1 MANEIGVTE
10 VSATSMEIISALVQE
25 TLKQKAMLLPTVSNY
40 SQYAVKGS
48 NIVSIPRRTQFA
60 AADKTENTDLTAQ
73 VLTFAVD
80 QIALNKNK
88 AIYAAL
94 ERIAEL
100 QATPDVEANIIQEMA
115 AELALQVD
123 KDIYAQ
129 LLLASAA
136 APDHRIAFAGGTGTF
151 AQTDIL
157 EAARLLKVQSVPVPS
172 DTWMILHPTEEKK
185 MLLISDFVRADSY
198 GNNPTALESG
208 LLGTLYGIKVLVSNV
223 ATEDRV
229 VVWHKSAV
237 GFASMMQPEY
247 RTDYK
252 LISTSKEF
260 LLQMIYGV
268 SVLDSGKRQV
278 LLGSAT

>member
-10 VSATSMEIISALVQE
+10 VSATSMEVVSALVQA
-25 TLKQKAMLLPTVSNY
+25 TLKQKSMLLPTVMDY
-40 SQYAVKGS
+40 SSGAVKGS
-48 NIVSIPRRTQFA
+48 NIVSIPRRSQFA
-60 AADKTENTDLTAQ
+60 AADKAENTDLTAQ

-80 QIALNKNK
+80 QISLNKNK

-94 ERIAEL
+94 ERIAEI
-100 QATPDVEANIIQEMA
+100 QATPNVEAEIIMEMA
-115 AELALQVD
+115 NELALQVD

-136 APDHRIAFAGGTGTF
+136 APDHRIVFAGGTGTF
-151 AQTDIL
+151 AQADIL
-157 EAARLLKVQSVPVPS
+157 EAAKLLKIQNVPVPS
-172 DTWMILHPTEEKK
+172 DTYLVVSPAEEK
-185 MLLISDFVRADSY
+185 LILSIADFVRADQY
-198 GNNPTALESG
+198 GNPQSALQTG
-208 LLGTLYGIKVLVSNV
+208 TLGRLYGINVLVSNV
-223 ATEDRV
+223 ATPDRGIV
-229 VVWHKSAV
+229 YHKSAV

-247 RTDYK
+247 KTDYK

-278 LLGSAT
+278 LLGSAS

>member
-1 MANEIGVTE
+1 MGVTE
-10 VSATSMEIISALVQE
+10 VSATSMEIVSQLVQQV
-25 TLKQKAMLLPTVSNY
+25 LKQKAMLLPTITDY

-80 QIALNKNK
+80 QISLNKNK
-88 AIYAAL
+88 AIYAKL

-100 QATPDVEANIIQEMA
+100 QATPDVEAHIIMEMA
-115 AELALQVD
+115 NEIALQVD

-129 LLLASAA
+129 LLLASSA
-136 APDHRIAFAGGTGTF
+136 APDHRVAFAGATL
-151 AQTDIL
+151 AQVDIL
-157 EAARLLKVQSVPVPS
+157 EANRLLKVQSVPAPS
-172 DTWMILHPTEEKK
+172 DCWMVISPLDEKSV
-185 MLLISDFVRADSY
+185 LQITDFVRAQDY
-198 GNNPTALESG
+198 GASPTALQTG
-208 LLGTLYGIKVLVSNV
+208 MLGTLYGYKVLVSNV
-223 ATEDRV
+223 ATDSRAIV
-229 VVWHKSAV
+229 YHKSAV

-247 RTDYK
+247 KTDYQ

-260 LLQMIYGV
+260 LMQLIYGV